1 MGKSKSI
8 GPNVARILAEKIV
21 EAIKN
26 SKEDKKDTL
35 QKINE
40 EISNSAEVKKGLI
53 LMEQLKKVNTQLNT
67 KYGKYLNQG
76 YKNTQFFSVTDKN
89 NWVSDYM
96 LADTIKLPSVE
107 SIRDEIVLESAFSEA
122 GSPEEVIAKYIK
134 KYTSKK

>member
-26 SKEDKKDTL
+26 SGGSNKERLAKLNDE
-35 QKINE
+35 IN
-40 EISNSAEVKKGLI
+40 ALPEVKKGL
-53 LMEQLKKVNTQLNT
+53 LLVEELKNINASICKKYDKHLSKSYKAT
-67 KYGKYLNQG
+67 KYFNL
-76 YKNTQFFSVTDKN
+76 TDKKN
-89 NWVSDYM
+89 YMQDYM
-96 LADTIKLPSVE
+96 TIDNIKLPSVE

-134 KYTSKK
+134 KYTCKK